1 MVFMVSADEK
11 RRFKDAIKE
20 AKAEL
25 RQEVTDVFK
34 GYVTVAFNML
44 VDETPQWTGYAATQW
59 NIGVNRVDMSI
70 SSLFA
75 EDRAEVSNLF
85 SGNFKVSD
93 QKLRKPPKEKK
104 HPAAVNEARE
114 RNSDKILQIALDKTI
129 FLSNNV
135 IDTGKVKEAYA
146 QKMEENIGNYLRRV
160 NRPGHMVMRT
170 EDWFNSRMAMLSE
183 AQQKQ
188 LAIAKLSDS
197 GVMEML

>member
-1 MVFMVSADEK
+1 MTFVVSAAEK
-11 RRFKDAIKE
+11 LRFKGAIKK

-44 VDETPQWTGYAATQW
+44 VDETPQWTGHAAAQW
-59 NIGVNRVDMSI
+59 NIGVNRLDMST

-75 EDRAEVSNLF
+75 ADRAEI
-85 SGNFKVSD
+85 SGIFNSGKKVSGELISK
-93 QKLRKPPKEKK
+93 KLKYKA
-104 HPAAVNEARE
+104 HPTAVNEARE
-114 RNSDKILQIALDKTI
+114 RNSDKVLQIALDKVI
-129 FLSNNV
+129 FLSNNAV
-135 IDTGKVKEAYA
+135 DTIEGAYA
-146 QKMEENIGNYLRRV
+146 QKLEENPGNYLRRV

-170 EDWFNSRMAMLSE
+170 VSWFNSRMALLSE

-188 LAIAKLSDS
+188 LAVAKLSDS